1 MARVRDAFTTDAV
14 AMPKTGEMSMD
25 EFEAKGQARRLR
37 GWALS
42 PEEPGSLKLVLQCE
56 PDLKAADEPEG
67 LVQLLLPPEAALYLA
82 DELNRQAQRTLDAQ
96 AHKRPSADASVGSGS
111 KPPPN

>member
-1 MARVRDAFTTDAV
+1 
-14 AMPKTGEMSMD
+14 MD
-25 EFEAKGQARRLR
+25 EFEAKGPARQLR

-56 PDLKAADEPEG
+56 PDSDAAGNPEA

-82 DELNRQAQRTLDAQ
+82 DELNRQAQRTLDERTRKLPPAE
-96 AHKRPSADASVGSGS
+96 ASGS
-111 KPPPN
+111 SDGKPPSN

>member
-1 MARVRDAFTTDAV
+1 
-14 AMPKTGEMSMD
+14 MPKTGEMSMD
-25 EFEAKGQARRLR
+25 EFEGKGPARQLR

-56 PDLKAADEPEG
+56 PDSQVPGDPEA

-82 DELNRQAQRTLDAQ
+82 DELNRQAHRTLDAQ
-96 AHKRPSADASVGSGS
+96 SRKLESADASGSRGGKRPS
-111 KPPPN
+111 N

>member
-1 MARVRDAFTTDAV
+1 
-14 AMPKTGEMSMD
+14 MPKTGEMSMD
-25 EFEAKGQARRLR
+25 EFESKGPTRQLR

-56 PDLKAADEPEG
+56 PESDAAGDPEE

-82 DELNRQAQRTLDAQ
+82 DELNRQAHRTLDEQ
-96 AHKRPSADASVGSGS
+96 SRKPEPADASGSRGGT
-111 KPPPN
+111 PRPD